1 MPAGLLPIIYLAFIS
16 LGLPDSAI
24 GSAWPT
30 MAPDLGAGVS
40 WVGALTMIIS
50 LGTIVSSLMS
60 VRVVDRFGTGKVT
73 VVSVALTALALVG
86 FSLAREFWQLCLIA
100 VPYGLGAGA
109 VDAALNAYV
118 AVHYESQHMSWLHCM
133 WGVGA
138 SGGPMIMAACLAGG
152 SWNLGF
158 LVIGG
163 VQVAIAVVLTL
174 SLPLWKERR
183 VLHRVRQGGAADAS
197 VVSRPARSR
206 RELLR
211 MPGVAAVLIC
221 FFCYNALESTC
232 GAWAATYCVH
242 ARGITAETAASWAS
256 LFYVGITLGRA
267 VSGFV
272 SMRVSDRNMIR
283 LGQVVV
289 AAGLVLV
296 LLPAGNAALLPGLVL
311 VGLGC
316 APIYPAV
323 IHATPARFG
332 EDVALELTGMQ
343 MAFAYVGPLALSPLF
358 GVLAQYVG
366 AWLYPFYLGVL
377 LLVMIVAAERL
388 NHTLAARR
396 A

>member
-30 MAPDLGAGVS
+30 MAPDLGAGTS
-40 WVGALTMIIS
+40 WVGGVTIIITA
-50 LGTIVSSLMS
+50 GTILSSLMS
-60 VRVVDRFGTGKVT
+60 VRVVERFGTGKVT
-73 VVSVALTALALVG
+73 VASVVLTAAALLG
-86 FSLAREFWQLCLIA
+86 FSASDAFWQLCLWA
-100 VPYGLGAGA
+100 VPYGIGAGA

-118 AVHYESQHMSWLHCM
+118 ALHYKSQHMSWLHCM
-133 WGVGA
+133 WGIGA
-138 SGGPMIMAACLAGG
+138 SGGPMIMAACINGWTWGA
-152 SWNLGF
+152 GF
-158 LVIGG
+158 LALGA
-163 VQVAIAVVLTL
+163 VQAAIAVVLTL
-174 SLPLWKERR
+174 SLPLWRERR
-183 VLHRVRQGGAADAS
+183 VLRHAEERHLAR
-197 VVSRPARSR
+197 RSR

-211 MPGVAAVLIC
+211 MRGVLAVLVC
-221 FFCYNALESTC
+221 FFCYNALETTC
-232 GAWAATYCVH
+232 GTWAATYCVQ
-242 ARGITAETAASWAS
+242 ARGIDAATAASWAS

-272 SMRVSDRNMIR
+272 TMRVGDRDMIR
-283 LGQVVV
+283 LGQVL
-289 AAGLVLV
+289 AAVGVVLV

-311 VGLGC
+311 IGVGC

-343 MAFAYVGPLALSPLF
+343 MAFAYIGPLALSPFF

-366 AWLYPFYLGVL
+366 AWLYPFYLGI
-377 LLVMIVAAERL
+377 LLVIMVVAAERVNRAL
-388 NHTLAARR
+388 KAR

>member
-30 MAPDLGAGVS
+30 MAPDLGAGTS
-40 WVGALTMIIS
+40 WVGGVTIIITA
-50 LGTIVSSLMS
+50 GTILSSLMS
-60 VRVVDRFGTGKVT
+60 VRVVERFGTGKVT
-73 VVSVALTALALVG
+73 VASVVLTAAALLG
-86 FSLAREFWQLCLIA
+86 FSASDAFWQLCLWA
-100 VPYGLGAGA
+100 VPYGIGAGA

-118 AVHYESQHMSWLHCM
+118 ALHYKSQHMSWLHCM
-133 WGVGA
+133 WGIGA
-138 SGGPMIMAACLAGG
+138 SGGPMIMAACINGWTWGA
-152 SWNLGF
+152 GF
-158 LVIGG
+158 LALGA
-163 VQVAIAVVLTL
+163 VQAAIAVVLTL
-174 SLPLWKERR
+174 SLPLWRERR
-183 VLHRVRQGGAADAS
+183 VLHHAEER
-197 VVSRPARSR
+197 RPARRSR

-211 MPGVAAVLIC
+211 MRGVLAVLVC
-221 FFCYNALESTC
+221 FFCYNALETTC
-232 GAWAATYCVH
+232 GTWAATYCVQ
-242 ARGITAETAASWAS
+242 ARGIDAATAASWAS

-272 SMRVSDRNMIR
+272 TMRVGDRDMIR
-283 LGQVVV
+283 LGQVL
-289 AAGLVLV
+289 AAVGVVLV

-311 VGLGC
+311 IGLGC

-343 MAFAYVGPLALSPLF
+343 MAFAYIGPLALSPFF

-366 AWLYPFYLGVL
+366 AWLYPFYLGI
-377 LLVMIVAAERL
+377 LLVIMVVAAERVNRAL
-388 NHTLAARR
+388 KAR

>member
-30 MAPDLGAGVS
+30 MAPDLGAGTS
-40 WVGALTMIIS
+40 WVGGVTIIITA
-50 LGTIVSSLMS
+50 GTILSSLMS
-60 VRVVDRFGTGKVT
+60 VRVVERFGTGKVT
-73 VVSVALTALALVG
+73 VASVVLTAAALLG
-86 FSLAREFWQLCLIA
+86 FSASDAFWQLCLWA
-100 VPYGLGAGA
+100 VPYGIGAGA

-118 AVHYESQHMSWLHCM
+118 ALHYKSQHMSWLHCM
-133 WGVGA
+133 WGIGA
-138 SGGPMIMAACLAGG
+138 SGGPMIMAACINGWTWGA
-152 SWNLGF
+152 GF
-158 LVIGG
+158 LALGA
-163 VQVAIAVVLTL
+163 VQAAIAVVLTL
-174 SLPLWKERR
+174 SLPLWRERR
-183 VLHRVRQGGAADAS
+183 VLHHAEERH
-197 VVSRPARSR
+197 PARRSR

-211 MPGVAAVLIC
+211 MRGVLAVLVC
-221 FFCYNALESTC
+221 FFCYNALETTC
-232 GAWAATYCVH
+232 GTWAATYCVQ
-242 ARGITAETAASWAS
+242 ARGIDAATAASWAS

-272 SMRVSDRNMIR
+272 TMRVGDRDMIR
-283 LGQVVV
+283 LGQVLAAVGVV
-289 AAGLVLV
+289 LM

-311 VGLGC
+311 IGVGC

-343 MAFAYVGPLALSPLF
+343 MAFAYIGPLALSPFF

-366 AWLYPFYLGVL
+366 AWLYPFYLGI
-377 LLVMIVAAERL
+377 LLVIMVVAAERVNRAL
-388 NHTLAARR
+388 KAR